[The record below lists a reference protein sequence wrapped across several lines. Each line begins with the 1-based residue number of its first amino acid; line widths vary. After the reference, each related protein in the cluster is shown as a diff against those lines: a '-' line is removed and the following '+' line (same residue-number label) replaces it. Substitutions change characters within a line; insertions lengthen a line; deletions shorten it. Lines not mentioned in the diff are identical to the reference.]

1 MATTVSEIMTRSP
14 VTSSVPGSISEV
26 IKTLIKENITGLPV
40 IDAKRKYVGM
50 LSRRDIFDN
59 PEETQTALVMRRAN
73 PVYDTDPIEKAAM
86 ELVTQ
91 NRRHIA
97 VINDSRDVVGI
108 LTPQNFLDILSREYG
123 ELPVKSIMRIT
134 AMPVWHGTPLGA
146 IYTMMRVSR
155 IYSFPVINENGDFL
169 GLITDRDIFDKVDL
183 KQSAVPSQTG
193 MAEDEDPWSWTGI
206 RNVVTY
212 ILEKNKIQLPN
223 IPASDV
229 MIKTPAV
236 AYVNDTIERVAKIM
250 STKNFNQ
257 LPLLDGSQKLVGML
271 YDIELLSVFK

>member
-73 PVYDTDPIEKAAM
+73 PVYETDPIEKAAM
-86 ELVTQ
+86 ELVSQ

-123 ELPVKSIMRIT
+123 ELPVKSIVRTT
-134 AMPVWHGTPLGA
+134 AMPVWDGTPLGA

-183 KQSAVPSQTG
+183 KQSAVLSQTG